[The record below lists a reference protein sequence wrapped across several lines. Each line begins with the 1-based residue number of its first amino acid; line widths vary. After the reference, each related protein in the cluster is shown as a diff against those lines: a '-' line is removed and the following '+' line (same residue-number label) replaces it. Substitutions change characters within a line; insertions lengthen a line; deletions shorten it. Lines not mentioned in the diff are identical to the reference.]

1 MQERIREEKMDGKQ
15 VEEAIRVTE
24 EKLEVLREAM
34 QRVNL
39 ADGSKPSKQ
48 EPLSKEAS

>member
-24 EKLEVLREAM
+24 EKLDVLREAM

-39 ADGSKPSKQ
+39 ANGNKSPKQ
-48 EPLSKEAS
+48 ESDSKEAS